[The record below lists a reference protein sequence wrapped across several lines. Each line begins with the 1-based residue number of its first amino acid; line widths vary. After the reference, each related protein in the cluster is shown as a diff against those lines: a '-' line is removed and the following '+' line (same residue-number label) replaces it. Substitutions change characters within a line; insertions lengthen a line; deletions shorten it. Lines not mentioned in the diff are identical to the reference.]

1 MEQLFFNSFIEN
13 DNESIQINTIFKKL
27 SQLGFLEDD
36 PRLIQILNNFRSLN
50 KITVTFEEFKEC
62 IDKHICIFS

>member
-13 DNESIQINTIFKKL
+13 DSESIQINTIFKKL

-50 KITVTFEEFKEC
+50 KI
-62 IDKHICIFS
+62 